1 MYSIC
6 VCCGPKG
13 HFTGKSDTNKSSL
26 RCIVVRYDC
35 IFMQFYN
42 CHVAAIMLYICD
54 TAAGDTDSL
63 ETFLL

>member
-1 MYSIC
+1 MAVLRYILKMLHVIEVNNTHVVMC
-6 VCCGPKG
+6 TVYVCAVDLK
-13 HFTGKSDTNKSSL
+13 
-26 RCIVVRYDC
+26 
-35 IFMQFYN
+35 FYN